1 MSSRDPRLGA
11 YMIGVVSM
19 RYGVHPQTLRLYER
33 EGLLTPSRTE
43 GKTRLYSDEDLE
55 RLEFILNL
63 TRDLGVNLAG
73 VDVVLGMRDRLN
85 HLQEEL
91 ERLAHA
97 LGTSRGAGRIPQ
109 FRRAGRH
116 DRLPLRSGGSPHAP
130 AFQCRHLRPTDCASA
145 DFLWRCPRSL
155 DRLLC

>member
-1 MSSRDPRLGA
+1 MAKDPRLGA

-33 EGLLTPSRTE
+33 EGLLLPSRTE

-73 VDVVLGMRDRLN
+73 VEVVLGMRDRLN
-85 HLQEEL
+85 QLQEDL

-97 LGTSRGAGRIPQ
+97 LEAAGVKEVP
-109 FRRAGRH
+109 
-116 DRLPLRSGGSPHAP
+116 
-130 AFQCRHLRPTDCASA
+130 RPTSA
-145 DFLWRCPRSL
+145 TGLVKLTPHGLRKRS
-155 DRLLC
+155 

>member
-73 VDVVLGMRDRLN
+73 VEVVLGLRDRMN
-85 HLQEEL
+85 RMQEDL
-91 ERLAHA
+91 EQLTRILEA
-97 LGTSRGAGRIPQ
+97 AGVKDVP
-109 FRRAGRH
+109 
-116 DRLPLRSGGSPHAP
+116 
-130 AFQCRHLRPTDCASA
+130 RPASA
-145 DFLWRCPRSL
+145 TGLV
-155 DRLLC
+155 RLVPHGLRKR

>member
-1 MSSRDPRLGA
+1 MAKDPRMGA

-19 RYGVHPQTLRLYER
+19 RYSVHPQTLRLYER

-73 VDVVLGMRDRLN
+73 VEVVMGLRDRLN
-85 HLQEEL
+85 RMQEDL
-91 ERLAHA
+91 ERLAQA
-97 LGTSRGAGRIPQ
+97 LEGAGLKDVP
-109 FRRAGRH
+109 
-116 DRLPLRSGGSPHAP
+116 
-130 AFQCRHLRPTDCASA
+130 RPTSTTG
-145 DFLWRCPRSL
+145 LVKLTPHGLRKR
-155 DRLLC
+155 

>member
-1 MSSRDPRLGA
+1 MAKDPRMGA

-33 EGLLTPSRTE
+33 EGLLMPSRTE

-73 VDVVLGMRDRLN
+73 VEVVLTLRDRMSRM
-85 HLQEEL
+85 QE
-91 ERLAHA
+91 
-97 LGTSRGAGRIPQ
+97 
-109 FRRAGRH
+109 
-116 DRLPLRSGGSPHAP
+116 D
-130 AFQCRHLRPTDCASA
+130 
-145 DFLWRCPRSL
+145 L
-155 DRLLC
+155 DRLVQALEAAGLKEVPRPGPSPTGLVKLPAHGLRKRS

>member
-1 MSSRDPRLGA
+1 MAKDPRMGA

-33 EGLLTPSRTE
+33 EGLLAPSRTE

-73 VDVVLGMRDRLN
+73 VEVVLGLRDRLS
-85 HLQEEL
+85 HMQEDL
-91 ERLAHA
+91 ERLAQVLEA
-97 LGTSRGAGRIPQ
+97 AGLKDVPRPISST
-109 FRRAGRH
+109 GLVKLTTH
-116 DRLPLRSGGSPHAP
+116 GLRK
-130 AFQCRHLRPTDCASA
+130 R
-145 DFLWRCPRSL
+145 
-155 DRLLC
+155 

>member
-1 MSSRDPRLGA
+1 MAKDPRMGA

-33 EGLLTPSRTE
+33 EGLLKPSRTE

-73 VDVVLGMRDRLN
+73 VEVVLGLRDRLN
-85 HLQEEL
+85 RMQEDM
-91 ERLAHA
+91 ERLAQA
-97 LGTSRGAGRIPQ
+97 MEAAGLKDIPRPVSARGLVKLTPHG
-109 FRRAGRH
+109 
-116 DRLPLRSGGSPHAP
+116 LRK
-130 AFQCRHLRPTDCASA
+130 
-145 DFLWRCPRSL
+145 RS
-155 DRLLC
+155 